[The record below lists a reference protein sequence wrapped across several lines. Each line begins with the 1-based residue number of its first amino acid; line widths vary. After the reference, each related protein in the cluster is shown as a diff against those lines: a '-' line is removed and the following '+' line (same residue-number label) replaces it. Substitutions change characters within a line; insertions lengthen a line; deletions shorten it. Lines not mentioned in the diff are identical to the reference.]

1 MKIGK
6 ITSVNFNQFRV
17 KISSEIRGNSVNVA
31 GVLYYFG
38 NIGSYL
44 KTTNSVGEQLI
55 CEVVSIFDSDMK
67 LDSAVFDIDSNREL
81 LLKPI
86 GTITRTGK
94 FNLGVGIFPG
104 IYSEVTI
111 VTFEDMELILQT
123 SKDKKLSIKVHQ
135 SFYLGESKNLINYP
149 INISINSFFN
159 IHSAV
164 LGNSGSGKSNTIAH
178 IIQEIHKKK
187 NNSAIGSRIL
197 IFDVN
202 GEYKNA
208 FTGHEKCPYLKVR
221 VLKPNIELPE
231 DGFEPFYLPHFLM
244 NIDEWSAFLMA
255 TDATQRPFWDKVL
268 QESYKFYMISTREG
282 DEQKK
287 FINYLRF
294 KICNLLHILH
304 AQGDSETAIIT
315 AAKSIIYGILNLIKL
330 DANLDNA
337 CRQEGILDDLNNLNA
352 SCTISFGENRD
363 KLKNALQLVRNKI
376 DDGTLREVM
385 DFRASGGEYFDYR
398 FLKQAANLTLLEEDA
413 RGNGRV
419 REYTSTMM
427 TRLDFFLDNPDCAF
441 MRKSPNNT
449 TDIDHYLNWL
459 WQSNLA
465 VPLQTNMVIID
476 TSELSKDAL
485 ETLTSVTSRLN
496 FSSRKKLNGSAR
508 REKPIHL
515 ILDEAH
521 RYIKKDSKYLLRE
534 NIFEQIAREGRKYAL
549 YLIISSQRPSELSE
563 TVLSQ
568 CSNFIIHRI
577 QNEIDMKYVYAVLP
591 YFSDDFVNKIKQ
603 SVPGEALIFG
613 NCVSMPLHVRI
624 KQASPEPNSD
634 NCKVHEEWF
643 KAYLP
648 PEIPPPVAQP
658 NSSLGIVSFLVHN
671 DE

>member
-31 GVLYYFG
+31 GVVYYFG

-67 LDSAVFDIDSNREL
+67 IDSAAYDIDSNREL
-81 LLKPI
+81 LLKPV
-86 GTITRTGK
+86 GTITRTGR

-104 IYSEVTI
+104 IYSEVGI

-123 SKDKKLSIKVHQ
+123 SKDKDLCGSIHQ

-149 INISINSFFN
+149 IDISINSFFN

-178 IIQEIHKKK
+178 IIQDIHKKK
-187 NNSAIGSRIL
+187 DHSAIGSRIL

-208 FTGHEKCPYLKVR
+208 FTDHDKCPNIKVR
-221 VLKPNIELPE
+221 VLKPNINGIE

-282 DEQKK
+282 EERQK

-294 KICNLLHILH
+294 KVCNLVHMLLG
-304 AQGDSETAIIT
+304 QGDTDTAIVT
-315 AAKSIIYGILNLIKL
+315 AAKNVIYGIAELIE
-330 DANLDNA
+330 LDNNLKRA
-337 CRQEGILDDLNNLNA
+337 CEGEGMYADLQELYNNCSVAYGN
-352 SCTISFGENRD
+352 NNDR
-363 KLKNALQLVRNKI
+363 LKEAVDAVREKI
-376 DDGTLREVM
+376 DYDSVQEIISM
-385 DFRASGGEYFDYR
+385 RANSEQYFDYR

-413 RGNGRV
+413 RGNRRV

-427 TRLDFFLDNPDCAF
+427 TRLDFFLDNPDCDF
-441 MRKSPNNT
+441 MRNRPEQT
-449 TDIDHYLNWL
+449 TNIEQYLEWL
-459 WQSNLA
+459 WDTSKV
-465 VPLQTNMVIID
+465 VPSQTNMVIID

-496 FSSRKKLNGSAR
+496 FSSRKKLNGAAR

-515 ILDEAH
+515 VLDEAH

-534 NIFEQIAREGRKYAL
+534 NIFEQIAREGRKFAL
-549 YLIISSQRPSELSE
+549 YLLISSQRPSELSE

-577 QNEIDMKYVYAVLP
+577 QNEIDMKYVYAILP
-591 YFSDDFVNKIKQ
+591 YFSDDFANKIKQ

-613 NCVSMPLHVRI
+613 NCVSMPLHVRV
-624 KQASPEPNSD
+624 KQAFPEPNSE

-643 KAYLP
+643 KPYT
-648 PEIPPPVAQP
+648 PPPLEVP
-658 NSSLGIVSFLVHN
+658 IVVEN
-671 DE
+671 VNE

>member
-1 MKIGK
+1 MIVGK
-6 ITSVNFNQFRV
+6 ITSVNFNQFKVRV
-17 KISSEIRGNSVNVA
+17 STGIRGNSVNLG
-31 GVLYYFG
+31 GVIYYFG

-44 KTTNSVGEQLI
+44 KTMNSIGEQLV

-67 LDSAVFDIDSNREL
+67 ADTAAYDVDSNREL
-81 LLKPI
+81 LLKPV
-86 GTITRTGK
+86 GTITRKGR
-94 FNLGVGIFPG
+94 FNLGVGIFPA
-104 IYSEVTI
+104 IYSEVNI

-123 SKDKKLSIKVHQ
+123 NTDKELCDKVHQ

-149 INISINSFFN
+149 INISVNSFFN

-178 IIQEIHKKK
+178 IIQDIHRKK

-208 FTGHEKCPYLKVR
+208 FSKHEKCPSLKVR
-221 VLKPNIELPE
+221 FLKPNIESAE
-231 DGFEPFYLPHFLM
+231 DGYEPFYLPHFLM

-255 TDATQRPFWDKVL
+255 TDATQRPFWDRVL

-282 DEQKK
+282 SERQKL
-287 FINYLRF
+287 INYLRF
-294 KICNLLHILH
+294 KICNLLQTLH

-315 AAKSIIYGILNLIKL
+315 AAKSIIYGIVELIKL
-330 DANLDNA
+330 DKGLNDA
-337 CRQEGILDDLNNLNA
+337 CKSEGIISDLNTLFSN
-352 SCTISFGENRD
+352 CTISFGENKNKLKQALKTVRD
-363 KLKNALQLVRNKI
+363 KVN
-376 DDGTLREVM
+376 DDSVREVM
-385 DFRASGGEYFDYR
+385 DYRASGEEYFDYR
-398 FLKQAANLTLLEEDA
+398 FLKQAANMALLEEDA
-413 RGNGRV
+413 RGNGRI

-427 TRLDFFLDNPDCAF
+427 TRLDFFLENPDCCF
-441 MRKSPNNT
+441 MRSRPQNATN
-449 TDIDHYLNWL
+449 IESYLSWL
-459 WQSNLA
+459 WQSEL
-465 VPLQTNMVIID
+465 VVSQQTNMVIID
-476 TSELSKDAL
+476 TSELSRDAL

-496 FSSRKKLNGSAR
+496 FSFRKKLKGSAR

-515 ILDEAH
+515 VLDEAH
-521 RYIKKDSKYLLRE
+521 RYIKKDSKYLLRD

-549 YLIISSQRPSELSE
+549 YLLISSQRPSELSG

-577 QNEIDMKYVYAVLP
+577 QNEVDMNYVYAILP

-603 SVPGEALIFG
+603 SVPGEALVFG

-624 KQASPEPNSD
+624 KQASPEPNSE

-643 KAYLP
+643 KDWPPSPPKLP
-648 PEIPPPVAQP
+648 
-658 NSSLGIVSFLVHN
+658 SIV
-671 DE
+671 

>member
-31 GVLYYFG
+31 GAVYYFG

-67 LDSAVFDIDSNREL
+67 IDSAAYDIDSNREL
-81 LLKPI
+81 LLKPV

-104 IYSEVTI
+104 IYSEVGI

-123 SKDKKLSIKVHQ
+123 SKDKDLCGSIHQ

-149 INISINSFFN
+149 IDISINSFFN

-178 IIQEIHKKK
+178 IIQDIHKKK
-187 NNSAIGSRIL
+187 DNSAIGSRIL

-208 FTGHEKCPYLKVR
+208 FTDHDKCPNLKVR
-221 VLKPNIELPE
+221 VLKPNINGIE

-282 DEQKK
+282 GERQK

-294 KICNLLHILH
+294 KVCNLVHMLLG
-304 AQGDSETAIIT
+304 QGDTDTAIVT
-315 AAKSIIYGILNLIKL
+315 AAKNVIYGIAELI
-330 DANLDNA
+330 
-337 CRQEGILDDLNNLNA
+337 ELDDNLKRACEDEGMYADMQELYNNCSVAYGN
-352 SCTISFGENRD
+352 NNDR
-363 KLKNALQLVRNKI
+363 LKVAVDAVREKI
-376 DDGTLREVM
+376 DYDSVQEIISM
-385 DFRASGGEYFDYR
+385 RANSEQYFDYR

-413 RGNGRV
+413 RGNRRV

-427 TRLDFFLDNPDCAF
+427 TRLDFFLDNPDCDF
-441 MRKSPNNT
+441 MRKRPAQT
-449 TDIDHYLNWL
+449 TNIEQYLEWL
-459 WQSNLA
+459 WETNKV
-465 VPLQTNMVIID
+465 VPSQTNMVIID

-496 FSSRKKLNGSAR
+496 FSSRKKLNGAAR
-508 REKPIHL
+508 RERPIHL
-515 ILDEAH
+515 VLDEAH

-534 NIFEQIAREGRKYAL
+534 NIFEQIAREGRKFAL
-549 YLIISSQRPSELSE
+549 YLLISSQRPSELSE

-577 QNEIDMKYVYAVLP
+577 QNEIDMKYVYAILP
-591 YFSDDFVNKIKQ
+591 YFSDDFANKIKQ

-624 KQASPEPNSD
+624 KQAFPEPNSE

-643 KAYLP
+643 KPYT
-648 PEIPPPVAQP
+648 PPPLEVP
-658 NSSLGIVSFLVHN
+658 IVVEN
-671 DE
+671 INE

>member
-6 ITSVNFNQFRV
+6 IVSVNFNQFRV
-17 KISSEIRGNSVNVA
+17 KISSEIRGNSVNLA
-31 GVLYYFG
+31 GTVYYFG

-55 CEVVSIFDSDMK
+55 CEVMSIFDSDTK
-67 LDSAVFDIDSNREL
+67 LDSAAYDFDSNREL

-86 GTITRTGK
+86 GTITRDDR

-104 IYSEVTI
+104 IYSEVNV

-123 SKDKKLSIKVHQ
+123 GKDKELSKAIHQ
-135 SFYLGESKNLINYP
+135 SFFLGESKNLINYP
-149 INISINSFFN
+149 IDISINSFFN

-208 FTGHEKCPYLKVR
+208 FTGHEISPYIKVR
-221 VLKPNIELPE
+221 LLKPNIEATE
-231 DGFEPFYLPHFLM
+231 DGVEPFYLPHFLM
-244 NIDEWSAFLMA
+244 NIDEWSSFLMA

-268 QESYKFYMISTREG
+268 QESYKFYMIATHEG
-282 DEQKK
+282 DDRQKL
-287 FINYLRF
+287 INYLRF
-294 KICNLLHILH
+294 KICNLIHILQ
-304 AQGDSETAIIT
+304 AQGDSDTAIIT
-315 AAKSIIYGILNLIKL
+315 TAQGILYGILTLIEMDDDL
-330 DANLDNA
+330 QRA
-337 CRQEGILDDLNNLNA
+337 CQQEGVLQDLHNLNA
-352 SCTISFGENRD
+352 SCTIDWGRNDGKLMRAVELVENRI
-363 KLKNALQLVRNKI
+363 NK
-376 DDGTLREVM
+376 DTLREVM
-385 DFRASGGEYFDYR
+385 DYRASGEEYFNYE

-441 MRKSPNNT
+441 MRKSPVGT
-449 TDIDHYLNWL
+449 TNIDQYLDWL
-459 WQSNLA
+459 WQSDKT
-465 VPLQTNMVIID
+465 VPEKTNMVIID

-485 ETLTSVTSRLN
+485 ETLTSVTSRLH
-496 FSSRKKLNGSAR
+496 FTSRKKLKGSAR

-515 ILDEAH
+515 VLDEAH

-549 YLIISSQRPSELSE
+549 YLLVSSQRPSELSE

-577 QNEIDMKYVYAVLP
+577 QNEIDMKYVYAILP
-591 YFSDDFVNKIKQ
+591 YFSDDFANKIKQ

-613 NCVSMPLHVRI
+613 NCVSMPLHVRV
-624 KQASPEPNSD
+624 KQAYPEPNSE

-643 KAYLP
+643 KP
-648 PEIPPPVAQP
+648 FPSPPPQ
-658 NSSLGIVSFLVHN
+658 LQ
-671 DE
+671 

>member
-17 KISSEIRGNSVNVA
+17 KISSDIRGNSINLA
-31 GVLYYFG
+31 GVVYYFG

-67 LDSAVFDIDSNREL
+67 LDSAAYDIDSNREL
-81 LLKPI
+81 LLKPV

-104 IYSEVTI
+104 IYSEVTV
-111 VTFEDMELILQT
+111 VTFEDMELILHT
-123 SKDKKLSIKVHQ
+123 TKDKELNASIHQ

-149 INISINSFFN
+149 INISVNAFFN

-178 IIQEIHKKK
+178 IIQDIHKKK
-187 NNSAIGSRIL
+187 DNSAIGSRIL

-208 FTGHEKCPYLKVR
+208 FTGHEIGPNLQVR
-221 VLKPNIELPE
+221 LLKPNIDEAE
-231 DGFEPFYLPHFLM
+231 EGFEPFYLPHFLM

-268 QESYKFYMISTREG
+268 QESYKFYMISTRDG
-282 DEQKK
+282 EQRQKL
-287 FINYLRF
+287 INYLRF
-294 KICNLLHILH
+294 KICNLLHTLH

-315 AAKSIIYGILNLIKL
+315 AAKSIIYGIVNLIKL
-330 DANLDNA
+330 DANLNRA
-337 CRQEGILDDLNNLNA
+337 CTDEGILTDLENLYS
-352 SCTISFGENRD
+352 SCTISFGENKD
-363 KLKNALQLVRNKI
+363 KLKKALQGVRNKV
-376 DDGTLREVM
+376 DDATLREVM
-385 DFRASGGEYFDYR
+385 DFRASGEEYFDYR

-441 MRKSPNNT
+441 MRQAPIGTTNINN
-449 TDIDHYLNWL
+449 YLDWL

-465 VPLQTNMVIID
+465 VPAQTNMVIID

-485 ETLTSVTSRLN
+485 ETLTSVTSRIN
-496 FSSRKKLNGSAR
+496 FSSRRKLKGNAR
-508 REKPIHL
+508 RERPIHL
-515 ILDEAH
+515 VLDEAH

-549 YLIISSQRPSELSE
+549 YLLISSQRPSELSE

-577 QNEIDMKYVYAVLP
+577 QNEIDMKYVYAILP
-591 YFSDDFVNKIKQ
+591 YFSDDFANKIKQ

-613 NCVSMPLHVRI
+613 NCVSMPLHVRV
-624 KQASPEPNSD
+624 KQAFPEPNSE

-643 KAYLP
+643 KP
-648 PEIPPPVAQP
+648 FPPPPVLP
-658 NSSLGIVSFLVHN
+658 VK
-671 DE
+671 

>member
-6 ITSVNFNQFRV
+6 ITSVNFDQFRV
-17 KISSEIRGNSVNVA
+17 KISSDIRGNSINLA
-31 GVLYYFG
+31 GVVYYFG

-67 LDSAVFDIDSNREL
+67 LDSAAYDIDSNREL
-81 LLKPI
+81 LLKPV

-104 IYSEVTI
+104 IYTEVTV
-111 VTFEDMELILQT
+111 VTFEDMELILHT
-123 SKDKKLSIKVHQ
+123 AKDKALNASIHQ

-149 INISINSFFN
+149 INISVNAFFN

-178 IIQEIHKKK
+178 IIQDIHKKK
-187 NNSAIGSRIL
+187 DNSAIGSRIL

-208 FTGHEKCPYLKVR
+208 FTGHEIGPNLKVR
-221 VLKPNIELPE
+221 LLKPNIDVAEE
-231 DGFEPFYLPHFLM
+231 GFEPFYLPHFLM

-268 QESYKFYMISTREG
+268 QESYKFYMISTHDG
-282 DEQKK
+282 EQRQKL
-287 FINYLRF
+287 INYLRF
-294 KICNLLHILH
+294 KICNLIHTLH

-315 AAKSIIYGILNLIKL
+315 AAKSIIYGIVNLIKL
-330 DANLDNA
+330 DANLNRA
-337 CRQEGILDDLNNLNA
+337 CTDEGILTDLENLYS
-352 SCTISFGENRD
+352 SCTISFGENKD
-363 KLKNALQLVRNKI
+363 KLKNALQVVRNKV
-376 DDGTLREVM
+376 DDATLREVM
-385 DFRASGGEYFDYR
+385 DFRASGEEYFDYR

-441 MRKSPNNT
+441 MRQAPIGTTNINN
-449 TDIDHYLNWL
+449 YLDWL
-459 WQSNLA
+459 WQSNLD
-465 VPLQTNMVIID
+465 VPDQTNMVIID

-485 ETLTSVTSRLN
+485 ETLTAVTSRIN
-496 FSSRKKLNGSAR
+496 FSSRRKLKGNAR
-508 REKPIHL
+508 RQKPIHL
-515 ILDEAH
+515 VLDEAH

-549 YLIISSQRPSELSE
+549 YLLISSQRPSELSE

-577 QNEIDMKYVYAVLP
+577 QNEIDMKYVYAILP
-591 YFSDDFVNKIKQ
+591 YFSEDFANKIKQ

-613 NCVSMPLHVRI
+613 NCVSMPLHVRV
-624 KQASPEPNSD
+624 KQAFPEPNSE

-643 KAYLP
+643 KPFPVLP
-648 PEIPPPVAQP
+648 VI
-658 NSSLGIVSFLVHN
+658 
-671 DE
+671 

>member
-17 KISSEIRGNSVNVA
+17 KISTEIRGNSVNLA
-31 GVLYYFG
+31 GAVYYFG

-55 CEVVSIFDSDMK
+55 CEVISIFDSDMK
-67 LDSAVFDIDSNREL
+67 LDTAAYDVDSNREL
-81 LLKPI
+81 LLKPV
-86 GTITRTGK
+86 GTISRGGR

-104 IYSEVTI
+104 IYSEVNI

-123 SKDKKLSIKVHQ
+123 NKDHELSDKIHQ
-135 SFYLGESKNLINYP
+135 SFHLGESKNLINYP

-178 IIQEIHKKK
+178 IIQDIHKKRD
-187 NNSAIGSRIL
+187 NSAIGSRIL

-208 FTGHEKCPYLKVR
+208 FTNHEKCPNLKVR
-221 VLKPNIELPE
+221 VLKPNIETAE

-282 DEQKK
+282 AQRQKL
-287 FINYLRF
+287 INYLRF
-294 KICNLLHILH
+294 KICNLIHMLH
-304 AQGDSETAIIT
+304 AQGESETTIIT
-315 AAKSIIYGILNLIKL
+315 AAKSIIYGIVNLIQL
-330 DANLDNA
+330 DATLSAA
-337 CRQEGILDDLNNLNA
+337 CQQEGILADLNNLYT
-352 SCTISFGENRD
+352 SCTISYGENKD
-363 KLKNALQLVRNKI
+363 KLKNALHIVRNKVNQ
-376 DDGTLREVM
+376 DTLREIM
-385 DFRASGGEYFDYR
+385 DFRASGEEYFDYR

-413 RGNGRV
+413 RGNGRI

-427 TRLDFFLDNPDCAF
+427 TRLDFFLDNPDCTF
-441 MRKSPNNT
+441 MRGRPVGT
-449 TDIDHYLNWL
+449 TNIDDYLEWL
-459 WQSNLA
+459 WQSNCA
-465 VPLQTNMVIID
+465 VPSQTNMVIID

-485 ETLTSVTSRLN
+485 ETLTAVTSRLN
-496 FSSRKKLNGSAR
+496 FTSRKKLQGIER

-549 YLIISSQRPSELSE
+549 YLLISSQRPSELSE

-577 QNEIDMKYVYAVLP
+577 QNEVDMKYVYAILP
-591 YFSDDFVNKIKQ
+591 YFSDDFANKIKQ

-624 KQASPEPNSD
+624 KQASPEPNSE
-634 NCKVHEEWF
+634 NCKIHEEWF
-643 KAYLP
+643 KSF
-648 PEIPPPVAQP
+648 PPPP
-658 NSSLGIVSFLVHN
+658 PPPPLLPKHIE
-671 DE
+671 DEGAVYGQ

>member
-17 KISSEIRGNSVNVA
+17 KISSVIRGNSVNVA
-31 GVLYYFG
+31 GVVYYFG

-67 LDSAVFDIDSNREL
+67 IDSAAYDIDSNREL
-81 LLKPI
+81 LLKPV
-86 GTITRTGK
+86 GTITRLGK

-104 IYSEVTI
+104 IYSEVDI

-123 SKDKKLSIKVHQ
+123 SKDKELCDSIHQ

-149 INISINSFFN
+149 IDISINSFFN

-187 NNSAIGSRIL
+187 KNSAIGSRIL

-202 GEYKNA
+202 GEYRNA
-208 FTGHEKCPYLKVR
+208 FTGHDKCPNLKVR
-221 VLKPNIELPE
+221 LLKPNINGVEN
-231 DGFEPFYLPHFLM
+231 DFEPFYLPHFLM
-244 NIDEWSAFLMA
+244 SIDEWSAFLMA

-282 DEQKK
+282 EERQK

-294 KICNLLHILH
+294 KVCNLVHMLLG
-304 AQGDSETAIIT
+304 QGDTDTAIVT
-315 AAKSIIYGILNLIKL
+315 AAKNVIYGISELIEL
-330 DANLDNA
+330 DHLLKQACEEEGMYADLQELYDNCSVA
-337 CRQEGILDDLNNLNA
+337 YGNNND
-352 SCTISFGENRD
+352 R
-363 KLKNALQLVRNKI
+363 LKEAVDAVREKI
-376 DDGTLREVM
+376 DYDSVQEVISL
-385 DFRASGGEYFDYR
+385 RASSEQYFDYR

-413 RGNGRV
+413 RGNRRV

-427 TRLDFFLDNPDCAF
+427 TRLDFFLDNPDCDF
-441 MRKSPNNT
+441 MRKRPAGT
-449 TDIDHYLNWL
+449 TNIEKYLEWL
-459 WQSNLA
+459 WETNLT
-465 VPLQTNMVIID
+465 VPSQTNMVIID

-496 FSSRKKLNGSAR
+496 FSSRKKLNGTAR
-508 REKPIHL
+508 REKPVHL
-515 ILDEAH
+515 VLDEAH

-549 YLIISSQRPSELSE
+549 YLLISSQRPSELSE

-577 QNEIDMKYVYAVLP
+577 QNEIDMKYVYAILP
-591 YFSDDFVNKIKQ
+591 FFSDDFANKIKQ

-624 KQASPEPNSD
+624 KQAYPEPNSE
-634 NCKVHEEWF
+634 NCKIHEEWF
-643 KAYLP
+643 KP
-648 PEIPPPVAQP
+648 FPPPQP
-658 NSSLGIVSFLVHN
+658 EMPIVVEN
-671 DE
+671 INE

>member
-17 KISSEIRGNSVNVA
+17 KISSDIRGNSVNLA
-31 GVLYYFG
+31 GVVYYFG

-67 LDSAVFDIDSNREL
+67 LDSAAYDIDSKREL
-81 LLKPI
+81 LLKPV
-86 GTITRTGK
+86 GTITRSGK

-104 IYSEVTI
+104 IYSEVTV
-111 VTFEDMELILQT
+111 VTFEDMELILHT
-123 SKDKKLSIKVHQ
+123 SKDKELRDSIHQ

-178 IIQEIHKKK
+178 IIQDIHKKK
-187 NNSAIGSRIL
+187 DDSAIGSRIL

-208 FTGHEKCPYLKVR
+208 FSGHEIGPYLKVR
-221 VLKPNIELPE
+221 LLKPNIDAAEE
-231 DGFEPFYLPHFLM
+231 GFEPFYLPHFLM

-282 DEQKK
+282 DQRQKL
-287 FINYLRF
+287 INYLRF
-294 KICNLLHILH
+294 KICNLLHTLH

-315 AAKSIIYGILNLIKL
+315 AAKSIIYGIVNLIKL
-330 DANLDNA
+330 DANLNRA
-337 CRQEGILDDLNNLNA
+337 CTDEGILTDLENLYS
-352 SCTISFGENRD
+352 SCTINFGENKD
-363 KLKNALQLVRNKI
+363 KLKNALQVVRKKV
-376 DDGTLREVM
+376 DDATLREVM
-385 DFRASGGEYFDYR
+385 DFRASSEEYFDYR

-441 MRKSPNNT
+441 MRQAPIGT
-449 TDIDHYLNWL
+449 TNINSYLEWL

-465 VPLQTNMVIID
+465 VPAQTNMVIID

-485 ETLTSVTSRLN
+485 ETLTSVTSRIN
-496 FSSRKKLNGSAR
+496 FSSRRKLKGNAR

-515 ILDEAH
+515 VLDEAH

-549 YLIISSQRPSELSE
+549 YLLISSQRPSELSE

-577 QNEIDMKYVYAVLP
+577 QNEIDMKYVYAILP
-591 YFSDDFVNKIKQ
+591 YFSDDFANKIKQ

-624 KQASPEPNSD
+624 KQASPEPNSE

-643 KAYLP
+643 KPFP
-648 PEIPPPVAQP
+648 PPPPVLPVIAGGD
-658 NSSLGIVSFLVHN
+658 NAK
-671 DE
+671 

>member
-17 KISSEIRGNSVNVA
+17 KISSDIRGNSINLA
-31 GVLYYFG
+31 GVVYYFG

-67 LDSAVFDIDSNREL
+67 LDSAAYDIDSNREL
-81 LLKPI
+81 LLKPV

-104 IYSEVTI
+104 IYSEVTV
-111 VTFEDMELILQT
+111 VTFEDMELILHT
-123 SKDKKLSIKVHQ
+123 TKDKELNASIHQ

-149 INISINSFFN
+149 INISVNAFFN

-178 IIQEIHKKK
+178 IIQDIHKKK
-187 NNSAIGSRIL
+187 DNSAIGSRIL

-208 FTGHEKCPYLKVR
+208 FTGHEIGPNLQVR
-221 VLKPNIELPE
+221 LLKPNIDEAE
-231 DGFEPFYLPHFLM
+231 EGFEPFYLPHFLM

-268 QESYKFYMISTREG
+268 QESYKFYMISTRDG
-282 DEQKK
+282 EQRQKL
-287 FINYLRF
+287 INYLRF
-294 KICNLLHILH
+294 KICNLLHTLH

-315 AAKSIIYGILNLIKL
+315 AAKSIIYGIVNLIKL
-330 DANLDNA
+330 DANLNRA
-337 CRQEGILDDLNNLNA
+337 CADEGILTDLENLYS
-352 SCTISFGENRD
+352 SCTISFGENKD
-363 KLKNALQLVRNKI
+363 KLKKALQGVRNKV
-376 DDGTLREVM
+376 DDATLREVM
-385 DFRASGGEYFDYR
+385 DFRASGEEYFDYR

-441 MRKSPNNT
+441 MRQAPIGTTNINN
-449 TDIDHYLNWL
+449 YLDWL
-459 WQSNLA
+459 WRSNLA
-465 VPLQTNMVIID
+465 VPAQTNMVIID

-485 ETLTSVTSRLN
+485 ETLTSVTSRIN
-496 FSSRKKLNGSAR
+496 FSSRRKLKGNAR
-508 REKPIHL
+508 REGPIHL
-515 ILDEAH
+515 VLDEAH

-549 YLIISSQRPSELSE
+549 YLLISSQRPSELSE

-577 QNEIDMKYVYAVLP
+577 QNEVDMKYVYAILP
-591 YFSDDFVNKIKQ
+591 YFSDDFANKIKQ

-624 KQASPEPNSD
+624 KQAFPEPNSE

-643 KAYLP
+643 KPFP
-648 PEIPPPVAQP
+648 PPPPVLP
-658 NSSLGIVSFLVHN
+658 FI
-671 DE
+671 

>member
-6 ITSVNFNQFRV
+6 ITSVNFNQFKV
-17 KISSEIRGNSVNVA
+17 KISSDIRGNSVNLA
-31 GVLYYFG
+31 GVVYYFG

-55 CEVVSIFDSDMK
+55 CEVVSIFDSDMQ
-67 LDSAVFDIDSNREL
+67 LDSAAYDIDSKREL
-81 LLKPI
+81 LLKPV
-86 GTITRTGK
+86 GTITRGGK

-104 IYSEVTI
+104 IYSEVTV
-111 VTFEDMELILQT
+111 VTFEDMELILHT
-123 SKDKKLSIKVHQ
+123 SKDKKLEKSIHQ

-178 IIQEIHKKK
+178 IIQDIHKK
-187 NNSAIGSRIL
+187 NDNSAIGSRIL

-202 GEYKNA
+202 GEYKNS
-208 FTGHEKCPYLKVR
+208 FTKHETGQNLKIR
-221 VLKPNIELPE
+221 FLKPNIDAPE
-231 DGFEPFYLPHFLM
+231 EGFEPFYLPHFLM

-268 QESYKFYMISTREG
+268 QESYKFYMISTRDG
-282 DEQKK
+282 NQRQKL
-287 FINYLRF
+287 INYLRF
-294 KICNLLHILH
+294 KICNLLHTLH

-315 AAKSIIYGILNLIKL
+315 AAKSIIYGIVNLISL
-330 DANLDNA
+330 DANLNRA
-337 CRQEGILDDLNNLNA
+337 CTDEGILADLKNLYS
-352 SCTISFGENRD
+352 SCTINFGENKD
-363 KLKNALQLVRNKI
+363 KLKNALQEVRNKV
-376 DDGTLREVM
+376 DDPTLRDIM
-385 DFRASGGEYFDYR
+385 DFRASGEEYFDYR

-441 MRKSPNNT
+441 MRQAPVET
-449 TDIDHYLNWL
+449 TNISSYLEWL
-459 WQSNLA
+459 WQSNQAL
-465 VPLQTNMVIID
+465 PDQTNMVIVD

-485 ETLTSVTSRLN
+485 ETLTAVTSRIN
-496 FSSRKKLNGSAR
+496 FSSRRKLKGNAR

-515 ILDEAH
+515 VLDEAH

-549 YLIISSQRPSELSE
+549 YLLISSQRPSELSE

-577 QNEIDMKYVYAVLP
+577 QNEIDMKYVYAILP
-591 YFSDDFVNKIKQ
+591 YFSDDFANKIKQ

-624 KQASPEPNSD
+624 KQAFPEPNSE

-643 KAYLP
+643 KPSPPPP
-648 PEIPPPVAQP
+648 PELSVISGSDHG
-658 NSSLGIVSFLVHN
+658 N
-671 DE
+671 

>member
-31 GVLYYFG
+31 GVVYYFG

-67 LDSAVFDIDSNREL
+67 IDSAAYDIDSNREL
-81 LLKPI
+81 LLKPV
-86 GTITRTGK
+86 GTITRLGK

-104 IYSEVTI
+104 IYSEVDI

-123 SKDKKLSIKVHQ
+123 SKDKELCDCIHQ

-149 INISINSFFN
+149 IDISINSFFN

-187 NNSAIGSRIL
+187 KNSAIGSRIL

-202 GEYKNA
+202 GEYRNA
-208 FTGHEKCPYLKVR
+208 FTGHDKCPNLKVR
-221 VLKPNIELPE
+221 LLKPNINGVEN
-231 DGFEPFYLPHFLM
+231 DFEPFYLPHFLM
-244 NIDEWSAFLMA
+244 SIDEWSAFLMA

-282 DEQKK
+282 EERQK

-294 KICNLLHILH
+294 KVCNLVHMLLG
-304 AQGDSETAIIT
+304 QGDTDTAIVT
-315 AAKSIIYGILNLIKL
+315 AAKNVIYGISELIEL
-330 DANLDNA
+330 DHLLKQACEEEGMYTDLQELYDNCSVA
-337 CRQEGILDDLNNLNA
+337 YGNNND
-352 SCTISFGENRD
+352 R
-363 KLKNALQLVRNKI
+363 LKEAVDAVREKI
-376 DDGTLREVM
+376 DYDSVQEVISL
-385 DFRASGGEYFDYR
+385 RASSEQYFDYR

-413 RGNGRV
+413 RGNRRV

-427 TRLDFFLDNPDCAF
+427 TRLDFFLDNPDCDF
-441 MRKSPNNT
+441 MRKRPAGT
-449 TDIDHYLNWL
+449 TNIEKYLEWL
-459 WQSNLA
+459 WETNLT
-465 VPLQTNMVIID
+465 VPSQTNMVIID

-496 FSSRKKLNGSAR
+496 FSSRKKLNGTAR
-508 REKPIHL
+508 REKPVHL
-515 ILDEAH
+515 VLDEAH

-549 YLIISSQRPSELSE
+549 YLLISSQRPSELSE

-577 QNEIDMKYVYAVLP
+577 QNEIDMKYVYAILP
-591 YFSDDFVNKIKQ
+591 FFSDDFANKIKQ

-624 KQASPEPNSD
+624 KQAYPEPNSE
-634 NCKVHEEWF
+634 NCKIHEEWF
-643 KAYLP
+643 KP
-648 PEIPPPVAQP
+648 FPPPQP
-658 NSSLGIVSFLVHN
+658 EMPIVVEN
-671 DE
+671 INE

>member
-31 GVLYYFG
+31 GVVYYFG

-67 LDSAVFDIDSNREL
+67 IDSAAYDIDSNREL
-81 LLKPI
+81 LLKPV
-86 GTITRTGK
+86 GTITRLGK

-104 IYSEVTI
+104 IYSEVDI

-123 SKDKKLSIKVHQ
+123 SKDKELCDSIHQ

-149 INISINSFFN
+149 IDISINSFFN

-187 NNSAIGSRIL
+187 KNSAIGSRIL

-202 GEYKNA
+202 GEYRNA
-208 FTGHEKCPYLKVR
+208 FTGHDKCPNLKVR
-221 VLKPNIELPE
+221 LLKPNINGVEN
-231 DGFEPFYLPHFLM
+231 DFEPFYLPHFLM
-244 NIDEWSAFLMA
+244 SIDEWSAFLMA

-282 DEQKK
+282 EERKK

-294 KICNLLHILH
+294 KVCNLVHMLLG
-304 AQGDSETAIIT
+304 QGDTDTAIVT
-315 AAKSIIYGILNLIKL
+315 AAKNVIYGISELIEL
-330 DANLDNA
+330 DHLLKQACEEEGMYADLQELYDNCSVA
-337 CRQEGILDDLNNLNA
+337 YGNNND
-352 SCTISFGENRD
+352 R
-363 KLKNALQLVRNKI
+363 LKEAVDAVREKI
-376 DDGTLREVM
+376 DYDSVQEVISL
-385 DFRASGGEYFDYR
+385 RASSEQYFDYR

-413 RGNGRV
+413 RGNRRV

-427 TRLDFFLDNPDCAF
+427 TRLDFFLDNPDCDF
-441 MRKSPNNT
+441 MRKRPAGT
-449 TDIDHYLNWL
+449 TNIEKYLEWL
-459 WQSNLA
+459 WETNLT
-465 VPLQTNMVIID
+465 VPSQTNMVIID

-496 FSSRKKLNGSAR
+496 FSSRKKLNGAAR
-508 REKPIHL
+508 REKPVHL
-515 ILDEAH
+515 VLDEAH

-549 YLIISSQRPSELSE
+549 YLLISSQRPSELSE

-577 QNEIDMKYVYAVLP
+577 QNEIDMKYVYAILP
-591 YFSDDFVNKIKQ
+591 FFSDDFANKIKQ

-624 KQASPEPNSD
+624 KQAYPEPNSE
-634 NCKVHEEWF
+634 NCKIHEEWF
-643 KAYLP
+643 KP
-648 PEIPPPVAQP
+648 FPPPQP
-658 NSSLGIVSFLVHN
+658 EMPIVVEN
-671 DE
+671 INE

>member
-17 KISSEIRGNSVNVA
+17 KISSDIRGNSVNLA
-31 GVLYYFG
+31 GVVYYFG

-44 KTTNSVGEQLI
+44 KTTNSIGEQLI

-67 LDSAVFDIDSNREL
+67 LGSAAYDIDSNREL
-81 LLKPI
+81 LLKPV
-86 GTITRTGK
+86 GTITRAEK

-104 IYSEVTI
+104 IYSEVTV
-111 VTFEDMELILQT
+111 VTFEDMELILHT
-123 SKDKKLSIKVHQ
+123 SKDRELGVSIHQ

-149 INISINSFFN
+149 IDISINSFFN

-178 IIQEIHKKK
+178 IIQDIHKKK
-187 NNSAIGSRIL
+187 DNSAIGSRIL

-208 FTGHEKCPYLKVR
+208 FSGHEKGPNLKVR
-221 VLKPNIELPE
+221 LLKPNIDAAEE
-231 DGFEPFYLPHFLM
+231 GFEPFYLPHFLM

-268 QESYKFYMISTREG
+268 QESYKFYMISTRDG
-282 DEQKK
+282 DQRQKL
-287 FINYLRF
+287 INYLRF
-294 KICNLLHILH
+294 KICNLLHTLH

-315 AAKSIIYGILNLIKL
+315 AAKSIIYGIVNLIKL
-330 DANLDNA
+330 DANLHKTCTD
-337 CRQEGILDDLNNLNA
+337 EGILTDLENLYS
-352 SCTISFGENRD
+352 SCTINFGENKD
-363 KLKNALQLVRNKI
+363 KLKTALHVVRKKV
-376 DDGTLREVM
+376 DDGTLREIM
-385 DFRASGGEYFDYR
+385 DFRASGEEYFDYR

-441 MRKSPNNT
+441 MRQAPKGT
-449 TDIDHYLNWL
+449 TDINHYLDWL

-465 VPLQTNMVIID
+465 VPARTNMVIID

-485 ETLTSVTSRLN
+485 ETLTSVTSRIN
-496 FSSRKKLNGSAR
+496 FSSRRKLAGNAR

-515 ILDEAH
+515 VLDEAH
-521 RYIKKDSKYLLRE
+521 RYIKKDSKYLLRS

-549 YLIISSQRPSELSE
+549 YLLISSQRPSELSE

-577 QNEIDMKYVYAVLP
+577 QNEIDMKYVYAILP
-591 YFSDDFVNKIKQ
+591 YFSDDFANKIKQ

-624 KQASPEPNSD
+624 KQAYPEPNSE

-643 KAYLP
+643 KPFPPPP
-648 PEIPPPVAQP
+648 PEFP
-658 NSSLGIVSFLVHN
+658 IVTESVH
-671 DE
+671 EK

>member
-31 GVLYYFG
+31 GVVYYFG

-55 CEVVSIFDSDMK
+55 CEVVSIFDSDTK
-67 LDSAVFDIDSNREL
+67 IDSAAYDIDSNREL
-81 LLKPI
+81 LLKPV
-86 GTITRTGK
+86 GTITRLGK

-104 IYSEVTI
+104 IYSEVDI

-123 SKDKKLSIKVHQ
+123 SKDKELCDSIHQ

-149 INISINSFFN
+149 IDISINSFFN

-187 NNSAIGSRIL
+187 KNSAIGSRIL

-202 GEYKNA
+202 GEYRNA
-208 FTGHEKCPYLKVR
+208 FTGHDKCPNLKVR
-221 VLKPNIELPE
+221 LLKPNINGVEN
-231 DGFEPFYLPHFLM
+231 GFEPFFLPHFLM
-244 NIDEWSAFLMA
+244 SIDEWSAFLMA

-282 DEQKK
+282 EERQK

-294 KICNLLHILH
+294 KVCNLVHMLLG
-304 AQGDSETAIIT
+304 QGDTDTAIVT
-315 AAKSIIYGILNLIKL
+315 AAKNVIYGISELIEL
-330 DANLDNA
+330 DSLLKQA
-337 CRQEGILDDLNNLNA
+337 CEEEGMYADLQELYNNCSVAYGN
-352 SCTISFGENRD
+352 NNDR
-363 KLKNALQLVRNKI
+363 LKAAVDAVREKI
-376 DDGTLREVM
+376 DYDSVQEVISL
-385 DFRASGGEYFDYR
+385 RASSEQYFDYR

-413 RGNGRV
+413 RGNRRV

-427 TRLDFFLDNPDCAF
+427 TRLDFFLDNPDCDF
-441 MRKSPNNT
+441 MRKRPPGT
-449 TDIDHYLNWL
+449 TNIEEYLEWL
-459 WQSNLA
+459 WETNLT
-465 VPLQTNMVIID
+465 VPSQTNMVIID

-496 FSSRKKLNGSAR
+496 FSSRKKLNGTAR
-508 REKPIHL
+508 REKPVHL
-515 ILDEAH
+515 VLDEAH

-549 YLIISSQRPSELSE
+549 YLLISSQRPSELSE

-577 QNEIDMKYVYAVLP
+577 QNEIDMKYVYAILP
-591 YFSDDFVNKIKQ
+591 FFSDDFANKIKQ

-624 KQASPEPNSD
+624 KQAYPEPNSE
-634 NCKVHEEWF
+634 NCKIHEEWF
-643 KAYLP
+643 KPFP
-648 PEIPPPVAQP
+648 PPPSEIP
-658 NSSLGIVSFLVHN
+658 IVVEN
-671 DE
+671 INE

>member
-1 MKIGK
+1 MRIGK

-17 KISSEIRGNSVNVA
+17 KISSEIRGNSVNVS
-31 GVLYYFG
+31 GTVYYFG

-44 KTTNSVGEQLI
+44 KTVNSVGEHLI
-55 CEVVSIFDSDMK
+55 CEVMSIFDSDNS
-67 LDSAVFDIDSNREL
+67 LGSAAYDFDSNREL

-86 GTITRTGK
+86 GTITRDNR

-104 IYSEVTI
+104 IYSEVTV
-111 VTFEDMELILQT
+111 VTFDDMELILHT
-123 SKDKKLSIKVHQ
+123 GKDKELSKTIHQ
-135 SFYLGESKNLINYP
+135 SFFLGESKNLINYP

-187 NNSAIGSRIL
+187 DNSAIGSRIL

-208 FTGHEKCPYLKVR
+208 FTGHEISPFLKVR
-221 VLKPNIELPE
+221 LLKPNIETVE
-231 DGFEPFYLPHFLM
+231 DGVEPFYLPHFLM
-244 NIDEWSAFLMA
+244 NIDEWSSFLMA

-268 QESYKFYMISTREG
+268 QESYKFYMIATHEG
-282 DEQKK
+282 ASRQKL
-287 FINYLRF
+287 INYLRF
-294 KICNLLHILH
+294 KICNLIHILQ
-304 AQGDSETAIIT
+304 AQGDSDTAIIT
-315 AAKSIIYGILNLIKL
+315 TAQGIIYGFLTLIQMDTNLHR
-330 DANLDNA
+330 A
-337 CRQEGILDDLNNLNA
+337 CNQEGVLKDIEDLYA
-352 SCTISFGENRD
+352 SCTINYGRNEG
-363 KLKNALQLVRNKI
+363 KLMSAVQLVENKI
-376 DDGTLREVM
+376 NNNSLREVI
-385 DFRASGGEYFDYR
+385 DYRASGEEYFDYR

-413 RGNGRV
+413 RGNGRI

-441 MRKSPNNT
+441 MRQSPNGT
-449 TDIDHYLNWL
+449 TNIDQYLDWL
-459 WQSNLA
+459 WQPNSI
-465 VPLQTNMVIID
+465 VPLQTNMLIID

-496 FSSRKKLNGSAR
+496 FTSRRKLKGSAR

-515 ILDEAH
+515 VLDEAH

-549 YLIISSQRPSELSE
+549 YLLVSSQRPSELSE

-568 CSNFIIHRI
+568 CSNFIVHRI
-577 QNEIDMKYVYAVLP
+577 QNEVDMKYVYAILP
-591 YFSDDFVNKIKQ
+591 YFSDDFANKIKQ

-613 NCVSMPLHVRI
+613 NCVSMPLHVRV
-624 KQASPEPNSD
+624 KQASPEPNSE

-643 KAYLP
+643 KPFP
-648 PEIPPPVAQP
+648 PQPPQ
-658 NSSLGIVSFLVHN
+658 F
-671 DE
+671 

>member
-6 ITSVNFNQFRV
+6 ITSVNFNQFKV
-17 KISSEIRGNSVNVA
+17 KISSDIRGNSVNLA
-31 GVLYYFG
+31 GVVYYFG

-67 LDSAVFDIDSNREL
+67 LDSAAYDIDSQREL
-81 LLKPI
+81 LLKPV

-104 IYSEVTI
+104 IYSEVTV
-111 VTFEDMELILQT
+111 VTFEDMELILHT
-123 SKDKKLSIKVHQ
+123 SKDKELGTSIHQ

-178 IIQEIHKKK
+178 IIQDIHKKK
-187 NNSAIGSRIL
+187 DNSAIGSRIL

-208 FTGHEKCPYLKVR
+208 FTKHEIGPNLKVR
-221 VLKPNIELPE
+221 LLKPNIDDPE
-231 DGFEPFYLPHFLM
+231 EGFEPFYLPHFLM

-268 QESYKFYMISTREG
+268 QESYKFYMISTR
-282 DEQKK
+282 DEDQRQRL
-287 FINYLRF
+287 INYLRF
-294 KICNLLHILH
+294 KICNLLHTLH

-315 AAKSIIYGILNLIKL
+315 AAKSIIYGIIALIKL
-330 DANLDNA
+330 DTNLNKA
-337 CRQEGILDDLNNLNA
+337 CTNEGILTDLENLYS
-352 SCTISFGENRD
+352 SCTINFGENKD
-363 KLKNALQLVRNKI
+363 KLKNALQVVRKKVDNA
-376 DDGTLREVM
+376 TLQEVM
-385 DFRASGGEYFDYR
+385 DFRASSEEYFDYR

-413 RGNGRV
+413 KGNGRV

-441 MRKSPNNT
+441 MRQSPIEITN
-449 TDIDHYLNWL
+449 ISSYLEWL
-459 WQSNLA
+459 WQSNQA
-465 VPLQTNMVIID
+465 VPAQTNMVIVD

-485 ETLTSVTSRLN
+485 ETLTSVTSRIN
-496 FSSRKKLNGSAR
+496 FSSRRKLKGNAR

-515 ILDEAH
+515 VLDEAH

-534 NIFEQIAREGRKYAL
+534 NIFDQIAREGRKYAL
-549 YLIISSQRPSELSE
+549 YLLISSQRPSELSE

-577 QNEIDMKYVYAVLP
+577 QNEIDMKYVYAILP

-624 KQASPEPNSD
+624 KQAFPEPNSE

-643 KAYLP
+643 KP
-648 PEIPPPVAQP
+648 FPPPPPAFSVIAGDD
-658 NSSLGIVSFLVHN
+658 NEN
-671 DE
+671 

>member
-17 KISSEIRGNSVNVA
+17 KISSDIRGNSVNTA
-31 GVLYYFG
+31 GVVYYFG

-67 LDSAVFDIDSNREL
+67 LDSAAYDIDSNREL
-81 LLKPI
+81 LLKPV
-86 GTITRTGK
+86 GTITRSRK
-94 FNLGVGIFPG
+94 FSLGVGIFPG
-104 IYSEVTI
+104 IYSEVNV
-111 VTFEDMELILQT
+111 VTFEDMELVLQT
-123 SKDKKLSIKVHQ
+123 KKDHSLNEDIHQ

-187 NNSAIGSRIL
+187 DNSAIGSRIL

-202 GEYKNA
+202 GEYRNA
-208 FTGHEKCPYLKVR
+208 FCEHELGPNIKVKL
-221 VLKPNIELPE
+221 LKPNIDAPE

-268 QESYKFYMISTREG
+268 QESYKFYMISTRDGAER
-282 DEQKK
+282 QKL
-287 FINYLRF
+287 INYLRF
-294 KICNLLHILH
+294 KICNLIHVLH

-315 AAKSIIYGILNLIKL
+315 AAKSIIYGIINLITL
-330 DANLDNA
+330 DATLQRA
-337 CRQEGILDDLNNLNA
+337 CSQEGILDDLEKLYA
-352 SCTISFGENRD
+352 SCTLSYGENKER
-363 KLKNALQLVRNKI
+363 LKNTLQLVRDKI
-376 DDGTLREVM
+376 DGDTLRDVM
-385 DFRASGGEYFDYR
+385 DFRAAGEEYFDYR

-413 RGNGRV
+413 KGNGRV

-427 TRLDFFLDNPDCAF
+427 TRLDFFLDNSDCAF
-441 MRKSPNNT
+441 MRQAPKGT
-449 TDIDHYLNWL
+449 TNVNQYLEWL
-459 WQSNLA
+459 WQSNLT
-465 VPLQTNMVIID
+465 VPSQTNMVIID
-476 TSELSKDAL
+476 TSELSRDAL
-485 ETLTSVTSRLN
+485 ETLTSVTSRIN
-496 FSSRKKLNGSAR
+496 FSSRKRLKGTAR

-515 ILDEAH
+515 VLDEAH

-549 YLIISSQRPSELSE
+549 FLLISSQRPSELSE

-577 QNEIDMKYVYAVLP
+577 QNEIDMKYVYAILP
-591 YFSDDFVNKIKQ
+591 YFSDDFANKIKQ
-603 SVPGEALIFG
+603 SVPGEAIIFG

-624 KQASPEPNSD
+624 KQAFPEPNSE

-643 KAYLP
+643 KPFPPSKPQLP
-648 PEIPPPVAQP
+648 LQ
-658 NSSLGIVSFLVHN
+658 
-671 DE
+671 

>member
-6 ITSVNFNQFRV
+6 ITSVNFNQFKV
-17 KISSEIRGNSVNVA
+17 KISSDIRGNSVNIA
-31 GVLYYFG
+31 GVVYYFG

-55 CEVVSIFDSDMK
+55 CEVVSIFDSDIK
-67 LDSAVFDIDSNREL
+67 LDSAAYDIDSKREL
-81 LLKPI
+81 LLKPV
-86 GTITRTGK
+86 GTITRAGK

-104 IYSEVTI
+104 IYSEVTV
-111 VTFEDMELILQT
+111 VTFEDMELILHT
-123 SKDKKLSIKVHQ
+123 SKDKELGASIHQ

-178 IIQEIHKKK
+178 IIQDIHKKID
-187 NNSAIGSRIL
+187 NSAIGSRIL

-208 FTGHEKCPYLKVR
+208 FTKHEIGPNLKIR
-221 VLKPNIELPE
+221 FLKPNIDVPE
-231 DGFEPFYLPHFLM
+231 EGFEPFYLPHFLM

-268 QESYKFYMISTREG
+268 QESYKFYMISTRDG
-282 DEQKK
+282 NQRQKL
-287 FINYLRF
+287 INYLRF
-294 KICNLLHILH
+294 KICNLLHTLH

-315 AAKSIIYGILNLIKL
+315 AAKSIIYGIVNLIRL
-330 DANLDNA
+330 DANLNRA
-337 CRQEGILDDLNNLNA
+337 CTDEGILTDLENLYS
-352 SCTISFGENRD
+352 SCTINFGENKD
-363 KLKNALQLVRNKI
+363 KLKNALQVVRAKV
-376 DDGTLREVM
+376 DDPTLREIM
-385 DFRASGGEYFDYR
+385 DFRASGEEYFDYR

-419 REYTSTMM
+419 REYTSTIM

-441 MRKSPNNT
+441 MRQAPIET
-449 TDIDHYLNWL
+449 TNISSYLEWL
-459 WQSNLA
+459 WQSNQA
-465 VPLQTNMVIID
+465 VPAQTNMVIVD

-485 ETLTSVTSRLN
+485 ETLTSVTSRIN
-496 FSSRKKLNGSAR
+496 FSSRRRLKGNAR

-515 ILDEAH
+515 VLDEAH

-549 YLIISSQRPSELSE
+549 YLLISSQRPSELSE

-577 QNEIDMKYVYAVLP
+577 QNEIDMKYVYAILP
-591 YFSDDFVNKIKQ
+591 YFSDDFANKIKQ

-624 KQASPEPNSD
+624 KQAFPEPNSE

-643 KAYLP
+643 KPFPPLP
-648 PEIPPPVAQP
+648 PELSVIAGSDHD
-658 NSSLGIVSFLVHN
+658 N
-671 DE
+671 